1 MLTPSEL
8 QEIPKYFI
16 SLFQSLEDFI
26 IADIARRIAKA
37 GNITDMAE
45 WQLMRAE
52 ETGMADKVIKKK
64 ISEILGISFDAVEML
79 FEESAAKSIESDSVL
94 YEHAKLTPIH
104 LSESEELRRYV
115 DSAKEQ
121 TKGTLKNMTGTLG
134 FCTIK
139 KGKVIS
145 KKLTEIY
152 IESLDLAQ
160 FQVSTGVLDYKTAI
174 KGAVKRLADS
184 GLRFIG
190 YETGWANRIDVA
202 TRRAVLT
209 GVNQMSQNI
218 NNKVISD
225 LDTDI
230 VEVTAHSG
238 ARCEGAGIKN
248 HKKWQG
254 KWYSLSGKSTK
265 YPSLKVVTGWGQGD
279 GLGGWNC
286 SHQFH
291 AVIPSISVPAYTKEQ
306 LKNIDPP
313 DVGYK
318 GRTYTHYQALQYQR
332 KIETAMRQTKRQ
344 LIAYESAGLK
354 DDFTNAS
361 IKLQRQKQEYRE
373 FSKVAKLRLQNE
385 RHQVLGYNKSIS
397 QKAVHVGKNK
407 E

>member
-1 MLTPSEL
+1 MLQPNEL
-8 QEIPKYFI
+8 KEIPSYFI
-16 SLFQSLEDFI
+16 DLFQALEDFI

-37 GNITDMAE
+37 GNITDTAE
-45 WQLMRAE
+45 WRIIRAE
-52 ETGMADKVIKKK
+52 EIGIADKVIKKK
-64 ISEILGISFDAVEML
+64 ISETLGISFDTVDKL
-79 FEESAAKSIESDSVL
+79 FEESAIKSIESDSAL

-104 LSESEELRRYV
+104 LNSSEELKSYV
-115 DSAKEQ
+115 ASAKEQ
-121 TKGTLKNMTGTLG
+121 TKGKLKNMTATLG

-145 KKLTEIY
+145 KKLTDIY

-160 FQVSTGVLDYKTAI
+160 FQVSAGVLDYKTAI
-174 KGAVKRLADS
+174 KEAVKKLADS
-184 GLRFIG
+184 GLRFID

-209 GVNQMSQNI
+209 GVNQMSQNM

-254 KWYSLSGKSTK
+254 KWYSINGESTK

-291 AVIPSISVPAYTKEQ
+291 AVIPGISVPTYTKEQ

-354 DDFTNAS
+354 DEFTSAS
-361 IKLQRQKQEYRE
+361 IKLQRQKQEYKE

-397 QKAVHVGKNK
+397 QKAVHASKK
-407 E
+407 EK